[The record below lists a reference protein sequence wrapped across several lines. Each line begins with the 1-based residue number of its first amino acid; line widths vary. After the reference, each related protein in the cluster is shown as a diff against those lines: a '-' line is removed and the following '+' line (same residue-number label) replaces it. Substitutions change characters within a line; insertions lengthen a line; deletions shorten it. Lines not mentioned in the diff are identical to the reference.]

1 MSLRLRRVIVGA
13 GKSSGTMLDCL
24 STASAKRGV
33 EGASGD
39 KGKRG
44 AVGFTFISL
53 FFLSPLTREPNLS
66 WNPKYLVKSL
76 FQLSLM
82 FL

>member
-1 MSLRLRRVIVGA
+1 LSLRLRRVIDGA
-13 GKSSGTMLDCL
+13 GTPSGTMLDCL
-24 STASAKRGV
+24 SAKRGV

-53 FFLSPLTREPNLS
+53 FF
-66 WNPKYLVKSL
+66 
-76 FQLSLM
+76 
-82 FL
+82 

>member
-1 MSLRLRRVIVGA
+1 MSLRLRRVIDGA
-13 GKSSGTMLDCL
+13 GTPSGTMLDCL
-24 STASAKRGV
+24 STVGAKRKV

-53 FFLSPLTREPNLS
+53 FFRVL
-66 WNPKYLVKSL
+66 
-76 FQLSLM
+76 
-82 FL
+82 

>member
-1 MSLRLRRVIVGA
+1 LSLRLRRVIA
-13 GKSSGTMLDCL
+13 GPGTSSGTMLDCL
-24 STASAKRGV
+24 STVSAKTGV

-53 FFLSPLTREPNLS
+53 FF
-66 WNPKYLVKSL
+66 
-76 FQLSLM
+76 
-82 FL
+82 